1 MKQIRGWH
9 RVLAV
14 LFAVALC
21 LPCLNAP
28 ALAYSRIDVEQETSL
43 TVSFGDGET
52 PFPGVSFEIYQ
63 VAQVSE
69 TVRFTLTDTFAK
81 YPISLDDLDSEGW
94 RALAQTLEG
103 FVTAD
108 GVEPLSTEQTDDQ
121 GKAVFSP
128 LSTGLYL
135 VLGEQYHGN
144 GNTYIPEPFL
154 ISLPHLDQSSD
165 LWEYD
170 PVANVKYEA
179 IPDKVET
186 VNRKV
191 MKVWEDDG
199 AQSQRPAQITVQL
212 IGDHQVYDT
221 VTLSQEN
228 NWQYQWTDLK
238 AEVQW
243 SIVEVDVPDGYTV
256 SVSQEGTTFVMTN
269 TYPSE
274 HPSTP
279 PDTDLPQT
287 GMYWWPVPVLACVG
301 LTLFLLGWFRRHRK
315 DDHEG

>member
-1 MKQIRGWH
+1 MKQIRGWC
-9 RVLAV
+9 RVVAV
-14 LFAVALC
+14 MFAVTLC
-21 LPCLNAP
+21 LPFLNAP
-28 ALAYSRIDVEQETSL
+28 ALAYSRIDVERETSL
-43 TVSFGDGET
+43 TVYFGDEST
-52 PFPGVSFEIYQ
+52 PFPGVPFEIYQ

-69 TVRFTLTDTFAK
+69 TARFTLTDTFAK
-81 YPISLDDLDSEGW
+81 YPITLDDLDSEGW

-108 GVEPLSTEQTDDQ
+108 GVEPFDAVQTNDQ
-121 GKAVFSP
+121 GRSVFPS

-165 LWEYD
+165 LWKYD
-170 PVANVKYEA
+170 PVANVKFEA

-191 MKVWEDDG
+191 LKVWEDNG

-212 IGDHQVYDT
+212 LGDRQVYDT
-221 VTLSQEN
+221 VTLGQEN
-228 NWQYQWTDLK
+228 NWQHQWTGLDAK
-238 AEVQW
+238 IQW
-243 SIVEVDVPDGYTV
+243 SVVEVDVPEEYTV

-269 TYPSE
+269 TRPDYPGQ
-274 HPSTP
+274 P
-279 PDTDLPQT
+279 PEETLPPT
-287 GMYWWPVPVLACVG
+287 GLYWWPVPVLACAG
-301 LTLFLLGWFRRHRK
+301 LTLFLIGWFRRNRRGN
-315 DDHEG
+315 HEG